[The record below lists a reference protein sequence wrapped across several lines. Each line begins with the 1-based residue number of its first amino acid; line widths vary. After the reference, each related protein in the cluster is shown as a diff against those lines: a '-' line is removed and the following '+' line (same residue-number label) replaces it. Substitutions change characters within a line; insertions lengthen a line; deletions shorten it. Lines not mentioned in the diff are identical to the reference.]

1 MSRPVRLQGRICDDV
16 VETTASDLGGFLN
29 EVLLE
34 LVNEDIIGCRK
45 DL

>member
-1 MSRPVRLQGRICDDV
+1 VSRPVRLQGSICDDV

-29 EVLLE
+29 EVLLK
-34 LVNEDIIGCRK
+34 LVNEDITGYRK